1 MPWVCVGCS
10 ERYSDGLGALG
21 FGLCKTC
28 QDTVRERK
36 AKERAAAIAAKIAK
50 AKKYSKS
57 KKYHKGKR

>member
-10 ERYSDGLGALG
+10 ERYSDGIDVLG

-36 AKERAAAIAAKIAK
+36 AKERAIAIAARAAK
-50 AKKYSKS
+50 AKKYRKS
-57 KKYHKGKR
+57 KR